1 MAKNDQGRGKR
12 LAARPRD
19 VRVQARQTNKRPR
32 PANDRP
38 KAPDDQRTNAL
49 LWLGLIEGRTRD
61 ALAERIAQ
69 AHLTELPPSGSRH
82 RRSELSRRS

>member
-1 MAKNDQGRGKR
+1 MAKNDQGRGKE

-19 VRVQARQTNKRPR
+19 LRVQARKTNQRPR

-38 KAPDDQRTNAL
+38 NEPDDQRTNGL
-49 LWLGLIEGRTRD
+49 LWLGLTEGRTRD

-69 AHLTELPPSGSRH
+69 AHLTELPTGANGD